1 MQEDDACSAVLQ
13 SMLAFNNRA
22 LDSQQQQKLDSQ
34 LHKIQHSRQYL
45 AAGQDMDGT
54 VREVKRVDDPDIVQV
69 GVLQGLAG
77 GSTDALAE
85 CTPWHPSQWLRVEL
99 VGLPQCALGLLYVD
113 GMIRTTDKVK
123 YFVHHHVV

>member
-1 MQEDDACSAVLQ
+1 MVCYGMQEDDACSAVLQ
-13 SMLAFNNRA
+13 SMLAFNNRG

-34 LHKIQHSRQYL
+34 LQKIQHSRQHL

-77 GSTDALAE
+77 AG
-85 CTPWHPSQWLRVEL
+85 
-99 VGLPQCALGLLYVD
+99 
-113 GMIRTTDKVK
+113 
-123 YFVHHHVV
+123 